1 MAIVVPNTKKSVITT
16 LSQRRTCSR
25 DNGAVGEK
33 CIGRVLITENET
45 PRIVEERNTG
55 QPNGNTKRG

>member
-33 CIGRVLITENET
+33 CIGRVLITET